1 VGIMVEKIKRAK
13 IVEYSIVLI
22 VSIVIINAFPQTRS
36 VVDKILETISTQVV
50 SSLGGIEE

>member
-1 VGIMVEKIKRAK
+1 MVDKVTRAK

-50 SSLGGIEE
+50 SSLGGVEE

>member
-1 VGIMVEKIKRAK
+1 VGIMVDKVTRAK

-50 SSLGGIEE
+50 SSLGGVEE

>member
-13 IVEYSIVLI
+13 IVEYSIVFF
-22 VSIVIINAFPQTRS
+22 VSIIIINAFPQTRS

-50 SSLGGIEE
+50 SSLGGVEE

>member
-1 VGIMVEKIKRAK
+1 MMVDKVTRAK
-13 IVEYSIVLI
+13 IVEYSIVFI

-50 SSLGGIEE
+50 SSLGGVEE

>member
-50 SSLGGIEE
+50 SSLGGVEE